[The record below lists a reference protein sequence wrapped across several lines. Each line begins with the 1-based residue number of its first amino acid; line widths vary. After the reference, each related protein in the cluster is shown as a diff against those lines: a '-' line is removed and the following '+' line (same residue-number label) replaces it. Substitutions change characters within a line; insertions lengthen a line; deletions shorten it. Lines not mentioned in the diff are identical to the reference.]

1 MTKGQYAQ
9 WAAAGVLFGTWTA
22 LVWFKVQGAD
32 DLILCIKGGLGAFGL
47 YCWNDRA
54 VSKGI
59 DLATAA
65 NGGGPGSAQ
74 PFQPLQQ

>member
-9 WAAAGVLFGTWTA
+9 WAAALVLFSAWMY
-22 LVWFKVQGAD
+22 LVIEQVKGAD
-32 DLILCIKGGLGAFGL
+32 DIITCIKDGLGAFGL
-47 YCWNDRA
+47 YCWNERA

-74 PFQPLQQ
+74 PFQPPQ

>member
-9 WAAAGVLFGTWTA
+9 WIAAAGLFSAWMA
-22 LVWFKVQGAD
+22 LVWFKVPGAD
-32 DLILCIKGGLGAFGL
+32 DLIGCIKAGLGAFGL

-54 VSKGI
+54 TSRGI

-74 PFQPLQQ
+74 PFQQP

>member
-9 WAAAGVLFGTWTA
+9 WAAALVLFGAWMY
-22 LVWFKVQGAD
+22 LVIAQVKGAD
-32 DLILCIKGGLGAFGL
+32 DIITCIKGGLGAFGL
-47 YCWNDRA
+47 YCWNDHATSR
-54 VSKGI
+54 GI

-74 PFQPLQQ
+74 PFQPPQ